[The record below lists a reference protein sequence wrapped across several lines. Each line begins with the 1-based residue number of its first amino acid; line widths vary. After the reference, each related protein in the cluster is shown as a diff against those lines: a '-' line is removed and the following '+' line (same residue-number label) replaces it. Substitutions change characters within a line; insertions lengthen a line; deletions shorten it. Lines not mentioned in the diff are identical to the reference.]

1 MDEKQCTLKSE
12 IELTGKGLHTGLD
25 VKTVICPAP
34 DEHGIKF
41 QRTDIPE
48 QPIID
53 AVAENVSATS
63 RGTTLE
69 KNGVKVNTIEHLM
82 AALWAAGIDN
92 ALIKVDAPEVP
103 ILDGSAVKYIDAI
116 KKAGI
121 KEQDKERFYYSIK
134 EKVVFRDEKSGKEII
149 IFPDD
154 EFNLDITI
162 DFNSKVLNTQSAR
175 LKSLKDFEKEIAP
188 CRTFVFLHEL
198 ETLYQNNLI
207 KGGDLENAI
216 VIVENQVDSESLQHL
231 SQLFNKP
238 TVERVPEGY
247 LNNLE
252 LRFINEPARH
262 KLLDLI
268 GDLALIGFRIKGKVI
283 AYMPGHLIN
292 TSLAKE
298 LRQTIRKELM
308 RPTPPE
314 YDPNTTPVCDVK
326 QIMSILPHRP
336 PFLLVDKIIARTEN
350 YVVGVKNVTMNE
362 PFFVGHFPEEPV
374 MPGVLQVEAMAQ
386 VGGILALGNLPD
398 PEKYSTYFVKI
409 EKVKFKRKIVPGDT
423 LVFRL
428 SLLEPIR
435 RGIVS
440 MAGQVFVGDQ
450 LATEG
455 ELTAQIVKNK

>member
-1 MDEKQCTLKSE
+1 MEEKQCTLKSE

-25 VKTVICPAP
+25 VKITVCPAP

-41 QRTDIPE
+41 QRTDVPE
-48 QPIID
+48 QPVID
-53 AVAENVSATS
+53 AVADNVSATS

-82 AALWAAGIDN
+82 AALWATGVDN
-92 ALIKVDAPEVP
+92 ALIKVNAPEIP
-103 ILDGSAVKYIDAI
+103 ILDGSAVKYVDAI
-116 KKAGI
+116 KKAGLQ
-121 KEQDKERFYYSIK
+121 EQNKERFYYSIK
-134 EKVVFRDEKSGKEII
+134 EKIVFRDEKSGKEII

-154 EFNLDITI
+154 EFNI
-162 DFNSKVLNTQSAR
+162 DVTVDYNSKVLNTQSAR
-175 LKSLKDFEKEIAP
+175 LKSLSDFEKEIAP

-198 ETLYQNNLI
+198 ETLYKNNLI

-216 VIVENQVDSESLQHL
+216 VIVENPIESKELQHL
-231 SQLFNKP
+231 SKLFNKP

-262 KLLDLI
+262 KLLDMI
-268 GDLALIGFRIKGKVI
+268 GDLALIGFRIKGKII
-283 AYMPGHLIN
+283 AYMPGHMIN
-292 TSLAKE
+292 TGLAKE
-298 LRQTIRKELM
+298 LRQTVKKELM

-314 YDPNTTPVCDVK
+314 YNPNITPLFDVK

-336 PFLLVDKIIARTEN
+336 PFLLVDKIILRTESQ
-350 YVVGVKNVTMNE
+350 VVGVKNVTMNE

-398 PEKYSTYFVKI
+398 PERYSTYFVKI
-409 EKVKFKRKIVPGDT
+409 ERVKFKRKIVPGDT
-423 LVFRL
+423 LIFRL
-428 SLLEPIR
+428 ALIEPIR

-440 MAGQVFVGDQ
+440 MYGQVFVGDQ